1 MAEDTDR
8 GRRHPAALR
17 AGYEQLRERVLAG
30 RPDGWRL
37 GHTVLARR
45 GMAGW
50 IAAATALAPTTPA
63 GTARAGSTQPHSD
76 SPACPAAAVASVPGA
91 GQIVAVLSEMALAH
105 AA

>member
-1 MAEDTDR
+1 VADSTDG
-8 GRRHPAALR
+8 GRPDPAVLR
-17 AGYEQLRERVLAG
+17 DGYEQLRERVLAG

-37 GHTVLARR
+37 GHALLARR

-50 IAAATALAPTTPA
+50 IAAQTTVAAARPA
-63 GTARAGSTQPHSD
+63 GEPSAPATQPSSS
-76 SPACPAAAVASVPGA
+76 SPSAQRTAAGPAGDW

>member
-1 MAEDTDR
+1 VADEPDEVRPD
-8 GRRHPAALR
+8 PAMLR

-30 RPDGWRL
+30 RADGWRL
-37 GHTVLARR
+37 GHALLARR

-50 IAAATALAPTTPA
+50 IAAQSTVAA
-63 GTARAGSTQPHSD
+63 TQPSSS
-76 SPACPAAAVASVPGA
+76 SPSAQRTAARPAADC